1 MAVVGDVFRLCGR
14 FGVFLT
20 VTVGIVLILSASLR
34 KKETVAVAGAGT
46 QFALIGG
53 SDVGCGNTESLKT
66 ACYSSRFLISCE
78 KLIS

>member
-20 VTVGIVLILSASLR
+20 VTVAIVLIISAPLR
-34 KKETVAVAGAGT
+34 KKGTVVVAGAGT
-46 QFALIGG
+46 QFALTG
-53 SDVGCGNTESLKT
+53 SGDVGCGNTESLNT
-66 ACYSSRFLISCE
+66 ACFSSRFLISCE